1 MEKNRKDEAKERI
14 QDELI
19 KSNTRGVVWVKLKLL
34 RSSLDW
40 WEEKLNSTNRD
51 IRYQHIIFRSHWE
64 QQEVLNQL
72 HLNMF

>member
-51 IRYQHIIFRSHWE
+51 IRYQHILFRSHWE